1 MNRDSPAITC
11 YNTGIVTFLK
21 RAMIIILIIVIALV
35 AWSLHLM
42 ESAIHTREF
51 SLMLA
56 GVLVAGAAVAMVA
69 VYFLMGHYVGY
80 LSETAR
86 LDDRAIE
93 EPREVL
99 SWLVEFD
106 EAQQTGMGSR
116 AIGGYP
122 KLSDLSTQ

>member
-1 MNRDSPAITC
+1 
-11 YNTGIVTFLK
+11 
-21 RAMIIILIIVIALV
+21 MIIILIIVIALV

-86 LDDRAIE
+86 LDDQAIE

-106 EAQQTGMGSR
+106 EAQQISGAGR

-122 KLSDLSTQ
+122 NLGDLSTQ

>member
-1 MNRDSPAITC
+1 
-11 YNTGIVTFLK
+11 
-21 RAMIIILIIVIALV
+21 MIIILIIVIALV

-69 VYFLMGHYVGY
+69 VYFLMGHYFGY
-80 LSETAR
+80 LNETAR
-86 LDDRAIE
+86 LDNQAIG

-106 EAQQTGMGSR
+106 EAQQTRVGGTEMS
-116 AIGGYP
+116 GYP
-122 KLSDLSTQ
+122 NLGDR

>member
-1 MNRDSPAITC
+1 
-11 YNTGIVTFLK
+11 
-21 RAMIIILIIVIALV
+21 MIIILIIVIALV

-86 LDDRAIE
+86 FNDQAIE

-106 EAQQTGMGSR
+106 EAQQTGTRDRQMGNMANFGDR
-116 AIGGYP
+116 
-122 KLSDLSTQ
+122 